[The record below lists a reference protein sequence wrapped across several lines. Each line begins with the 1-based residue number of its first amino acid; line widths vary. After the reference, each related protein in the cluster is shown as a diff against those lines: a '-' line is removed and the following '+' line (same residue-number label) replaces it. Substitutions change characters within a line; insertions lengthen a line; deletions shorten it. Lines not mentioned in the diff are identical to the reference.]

1 VDPCGGRVG
10 PAPRERR
17 AAGPD
22 SVAELSRS
30 YPSLNSPAP
39 ALNRVAAWAV
49 ARAGGHLR
57 VDPAD
62 PAPRAFGADEFA
74 ELIEDAERWD
84 RVRTDQVIDP
94 NGLLARLVGGLFG
107 VRMDGPGG
115 RLELCPWLPEGW
127 RSMALRRL
135 RAGRTVLDV
144 EVRPRAEWVT
154 IRLAVT
160 FGPPLAALVRLP
172 REFPVGRVT
181 VDEVP
186 LPSDRAVFTAREEHE
201 VVLFRSV
208 TS

>member
-1 VDPCGGRVG
+1 
-10 PAPRERR
+10 
-17 AAGPD
+17 
-22 SVAELSRS
+22 
-30 YPSLNSPAP
+30 
-39 ALNRVAAWAV
+39 
-49 ARAGGHLR
+49 
-57 VDPAD
+57 
-62 PAPRAFGADEFA
+62 
-74 ELIEDAERWD
+74 
-84 RVRTDQVIDP
+84 
-94 NGLLARLVGGLFG
+94 
-107 VRMDGPGG
+107 
-115 RLELCPWLPEGW
+115 
-127 RSMALRRL
+127 MALRRL

-160 FGPPLAALVRLP
+160 FGPPLATLVRLP